1 MPPQRESE
9 TPNDLSQIAKA
20 VREAFP
26 YDQIAK
32 ELIAHAPILALIIQN
47 NVPEAADMPFEEL
60 VQRLKHPSSI
70 LAMDYPLEGCVG
82 DGPAHLENTEMD
94 GLRADVVVTLMI
106 RDDLIVRVNVEAQ
119 NKPHPGYSLDTR
131 SVLYDAELL
140 VDQVRKGW
148 IKGSNYD
155 GLRKVYS
162 IWLISNAPLSL
173 QGEIVCHSIMTTRIR
188 RDGTKQQLPQPSPG
202 ADKLCA
208 ILAYLPNP
216 KHGIV
221 CADWLSTMGV
231 LLGNSSMAERTQ
243 ALKKHGIVLEPNF
256 EAKVKKMCT
265 LSQGLIEAG
274 RNEVLPQLE
283 AAIARAAKVE
293 AEKAAIAAEKAAIA
307 AEKDEIAAENAAM
320 ATEKANSDNQ
330 LRITI
335 SALRA
340 QGVSLEKISQL
351 LKTPIEALQRF
362 LLQDSSTVKP
372 TLH

>member
-1 MPPQRESE
+1 MPHQQESE
-9 TPNDLSQIAKA
+9 ASNDLTQIAKA

-32 ELIAHAPILALIIQN
+32 ELIAHAKILALIIKN
-47 NVPEAADMPFEEL
+47 TVPEAADMPFEEL
-60 VQRLKHPSSI
+60 VQCLKHPSCI
-70 LAMDYPLEGCVG
+70 LAMDYPLEGCV
-82 DGPAHLENTEMD
+82 DGPANLENTEMD
-94 GLRADVVVTLMI
+94 GLRADVVVTLKI

-119 NKPHPGYSLDTR
+119 NKPRPGYSLDTR

-140 VDQVRKGW
+140 VDQVRNGW
-148 IKGSNYD
+148 VKGSNYD

-162 IWLISNAPLSL
+162 IWLISNAPQSL

-188 RDGTKQQLPQPSPG
+188 RDGTKQQLPQPHSG

-216 KHGIV
+216 KCGIV

-231 LLGNSSMAERTQ
+231 LLGNSTMAERKQ
-243 ALKKHGIVLEPNF
+243 ALAKHGIVLEPNF

-283 AAIARAAKVE
+283 AAIARTAKAE
-293 AEKAAIAAEKAAIA
+293 AEKAEIA
-307 AEKDEIAAENAAM
+307 AEKDEIAAE
-320 ATEKANSDNQ
+320 KASSDNR
-330 LRITI
+330 LRLMI
-335 SALRA
+335 SASRA
-340 QGVSLEKISQL
+340 QGTSLENISHML
-351 LKTPIEALQRF
+351 GMPVEALQRF
-362 LLQDSSTVKP
+362 LLQDPSATKP

>member
-1 MPPQRESE
+1 M
-9 TPNDLSQIAKA
+9 T
-20 VREAFP
+20 
-26 YDQIAK
+26 
-32 ELIAHAPILALIIQN
+32 
-47 NVPEAADMPFEEL
+47 VP
-60 VQRLKHPSSI
+60 
-70 LAMDYPLEGCVG
+70 
-82 DGPAHLENTEMD
+82 
-94 GLRADVVVTLMI
+94 
-106 RDDLIVRVNVEAQ
+106 
-119 NKPHPGYSLDTR
+119 
-131 SVLYDAELL
+131 
-140 VDQVRKGW
+140 KGW

-188 RDGTKQQLPQPSPG
+188 RDGTKQQLPQPNPG

-265 LSQGLIEAG
+265 LSQGLIETG

-293 AEKAAIAAEKAAIA
+293 AEKAAIAAEKAAIAAEKAAIA

-362 LLQDSSTVKP
+362 LLPDSSTVRP

>member
-1 MPPQRESE
+1 MQQQSE
-9 TPNDLSQIAKA
+9 TPHNLSKIAEA

-26 YDQIAK
+26 YDQLAK
-32 ELIAHAPILALIIQN
+32 ELIAHAPILALIIKN
-47 NVPEAADMPFEEL
+47 TVPEAADMPFDEL
-60 VQRLKHPSSI
+60 VQRLKHPSCI
-70 LAMDYPLEGCVG
+70 LAMDYPLEGCV
-82 DGPAHLENTEMD
+82 DGPANLENTEMD
-94 GLRADVVVTLMI
+94 GLRADVVVTLKI

-162 IWLISNAPLSL
+162 IWLISNASQSL
-173 QGEIVCHSIMTTRIR
+173 QGEILCHSIMTTRIH
-188 RDGTKQQLPQPSPG
+188 RDGTKQQLPQPNPG

-208 ILAYLPNP
+208 ILAYLPDP
-216 KHGIV
+216 KRGVV

-231 LLGNSSMAERTQ
+231 LLGNSSMDERKQ

-283 AAIARAAKVE
+283 AAIARTARVE
-293 AEKAAIAAEKAAIA
+293 AEKAAIAAQ
-307 AEKDEIAAENAAM
+307 KDEIAAE
-320 ATEKANSDNQ
+320 KAVADNK
-330 LRITI
+330 LKLMI
-335 SALRA
+335 SAFRA
-340 QGVSLEKISQL
+340 QGASLESIGQILGQSVD
-351 LKTPIEALQRF
+351 ALQKF
-362 LLQDSSTVKP
+362 LVQDTSTSKP